1 MYYKAWTI
9 TTDAW
14 IVATA
19 IASASVFD
27 ASVGYPTFHVDL
39 AS

>member
-1 MYYKAWTI
+1 MYNKAWTI
-9 TTDAW
+9 TADAW

-19 IASASVFD
+19 IASASVFG
-27 ASVGYPTFHVDL
+27 ASVGYPTFDVDL